1 MSIGRF
7 KRWVL
12 EHKTIDT
19 VIIALFLA
27 EAVSRFYANSFETLL
42 NPILNKILP
51 GDEKSEANIMGV
63 KIKLHKFFVGVF
75 QLLLSF
81 YLAFLLRD
89 FLYKNGN

>member
-1 MSIGRF
+1 MSFLKF
-7 KRWVL
+7 KRWAL
-12 EHKTIDT
+12 EHKTVDT

-27 EAVSRFYANSFETLL
+27 EAVSRFYTNSFETLL

-51 GDEKSEANIMGV
+51 GNEKSEANILGV
-63 KIKLHKFFVGVF
+63 KIKLRKFFVGVV

>member
-1 MSIGRF
+1 MSLSRF
-7 KRWVL
+7 KSWAL
-12 EHKTIDT
+12 EHKTVDT

-27 EAVSRFYANSFETLL
+27 EAVSRFYTNSFETLL
-42 NPILNKILP
+42 NPIITKILP
-51 GDEKSEANIMGV
+51 GDENTEVNFLGTKL
-63 KIKLHKFFVGVF
+63 KLHKFIVGIV